1 MNIAALI
8 RRGERLAQLMPSQQE
23 YARIEKRIK
32 DKYCGKKQSPLDS
45 QAKKQI
51 QMLWSDHKKREKEV
65 LSHYSN
71 WFSDSIRSLH
81 QDKQLQVEFKKTKS
95 LLGFD
100 KKIKSGIKVL
110 EKYEKKHQGEPES
123 DWIKIL
129 EQGENDKVEF
139 KSSFR
144 WDYRKNEL
152 NRDLEPGAIKTIAA
166 FLNSKGGTLFFGVSD
181 RGEVL
186 GLEKDYPTLRRK
198 DGDGFIQ
205 YLLQVINNCLGKEY
219 NQYVSAKI
227 LPFKE
232 KELCIVHVHPADSPV
247 FMKLDNN
254 EHFYIRASLSSQP
267 LNVREA
273 VEYIKMHF
281 R

>member
-1 MNIAALI
+1 MIKALM

-32 DKYCGKKQSPLDS
+32 DKYRGKKQTPLDS

-51 QMLWSDHKKREKEV
+51 QMLWRDHKKRENEV
-65 LSHYSN
+65 ASLYTS
-71 WFSDSIRSLH
+71 WFREGVQALH
-81 QDKQLQVEFKKTKS
+81 RDGTLQSEFKKTKS

-100 KKIKSGIKVL
+100 KKVRAGIIIL
-110 EKYEKKHQGEPES
+110 GRYEKKHSGEEKHDWVNVLQQGES
-123 DWIKIL
+123 DR
-129 EQGENDKVEF
+129 VEF

-144 WDYRKNEL
+144 WDYRRNEL

-166 FLNSKGGTLFFGVSD
+166 FLNSKGGTLFFGVND
-181 RGEVL
+181 KGDIL
-186 GLEKDYPTLRRK
+186 GLEKDYPTLKRK

-219 NQYVSAKI
+219 NQYISAKVI
-227 LPFKE
+227 SFQK
-232 KELCIVHVHPADSPV
+232 KELCVVQVHPAESPV

-273 VEYIKMHF
+273 VEYIRMHF
-281 R
+281 K